1 MLQTTCWQMV
11 ASTPMPLTWVESLQ
25 DMTPLGGRFAAQLL
39 WQRGIQ
45 RLEHLRAFLDP
56 QYYCPTPPSA
66 FGQEMKWA
74 VRRILQARE
83 AREKV
88 TIWGDFDAD
97 GITATSVLWEGLAEF
112 ITTPENLNYYIPNR
126 LKESHGLNLPQLENL
141 AVAGTKLIVTCD
153 TGSTNFKELAA
164 AIALGIDV
172 IITDH
177 HTLPAERPEVVA
189 ILNPRYF
196 APSHPLYSL
205 SGVAVAYKLVEA
217 LYLARPDLPDQPL
230 ENLLDLVAIGLIA
243 DLVELRDDSRY
254 LAQKGIARLQRQG
267 GANPTRPGIHH
278 LLRNCQ
284 ATGDRPMDIS
294 YGLAP
299 RINAISRIQGTAS
312 FGVELLTSRDTA
324 LCKVL
329 ARETELANSRR
340 QDLQKNLLTAVEK
353 ELLTLDL
360 STTGVIVLENS
371 QWPAGI
377 LGLVAGQIAQRYGRP
392 TILLS
397 SENMTPTKTVVAR
410 GSARS
415 AQGINLYELL
425 ESQRAWMLSLGGHP
439 LAAGLS
445 LPLENLPFF
454 REAINQQFWQNY
466 GGQTLRP
473 EIQVD
478 LNVTIAD
485 LGQALFR
492 ELKLLE
498 PYGMGNPVP
507 RLWIK
512 NCRFKNTANKNI
524 TDRHTKRVVHF
535 LTSFQ
540 LTDTRSGQ
548 QFPGVWWGHRLQ
560 ELPGDE
566 ICDVLVELDFNAYNQ
581 NYEVRLIDFKTVAS
595 SPLPTLGGQP
605 AIVDRRGTRAK
616 NSLSGHCL
624 DSAPLSWWELHQAYQ
639 QAGAGQ
645 PTPQPL
651 ILNYDFAPLPLSQRL
666 ERLSQLWVQ
675 GVPTVSQLQNQLGI
689 KAITAERILGLPNPH
704 SPTAIADLLRE
715 EDFQRRYFTEI
726 PLGFIQERL
735 GATT

>member
-1 MLQTTCWQMV
+1 MLQTACWQMV
-11 ASTPMPLTWVESLQ
+11 SSTPMPLTWVESLR
-25 DMTPLGGRFAAQLL
+25 DVNPLGGRFAAQLL

-45 RLEHLRAFLDP
+45 KVEHLRAFLDP
-56 QYYCPTPPSA
+56 QYYRPTSPAA

-74 VRRILQARE
+74 VQRILQARE
-83 AREKV
+83 AGEKV

-112 ITTPENLNYYIPNR
+112 IPIPANLNYYIPNR
-126 LKESHGLNLPQLENL
+126 LKESHGLNLPQLERL
-141 AVAGTKLIVTCD
+141 AAAGTRLIITCD
-153 TGSTNFKELAA
+153 TGSSNLRELEA

-177 HTLPAERPEVVA
+177 HTLSAERPEVVA

-196 APSHPLYSL
+196 AHTHPLYSL

-217 LYLARPDLPDQPL
+217 LYLARPDLPAQPL

-254 LAQKGIARLQRQG
+254 LAQKGIARLQQQG

-278 LLRNCQ
+278 LLTNCK

-294 YGLAP
+294 FGLAP
-299 RINAISRIQGTAS
+299 RINAISRIQGDAS

-340 QDLQKNLLTAVEK
+340 QDLQKNLVAAVEK
-353 ELLTLDL
+353 ELLALDL

-371 QWPAGI
+371 QWPTGI

-397 SENMTPTKTVVAR
+397 SENITQTKTVIAR

-425 ESQRAWMLSLGGHP
+425 ESQQAWMISFGGHP

-466 GGQTLRP
+466 GGQALRP

-478 LNVTIAD
+478 LSLAIAD

-512 NCRFKNTANKNI
+512 NCRFEQALNKNI
-524 TDRHTKRVVHF
+524 TDRQTKRVVHF

-540 LTDTRSGQ
+540 LTDAHSGQ
-548 QFPGVWWGHRLQ
+548 QFPGVWWGHRPQ
-560 ELPGDE
+560 ELPGAE
-566 ICDVLVELDFNAYNQ
+566 ICDVLVELDFNTYSQ
-581 NYEVRLIDFKTVAS
+581 NYEVRLIDFKSVAS
-595 SPLPTLGGQP
+595 SPLPIPQAPP
-605 AIVDRRGTRAK
+605 AIVDRRGTGAK
-616 NSLSGHCL
+616 TPLSGYCL

-639 QAGAGQ
+639 QALEGQ
-645 PTPQPL
+645 PNPQPL
-651 ILNYDFAPLPLSQRL
+651 ILNYNFSPLSLSQRL
-666 ERLSQLWVQ
+666 DRLSQLWDQ

-689 KAITAERILGLPNPH
+689 KTITAQRILGLPNPH
-704 SPTAIADLLRE
+704 SATAIADLLRE
-715 EDFQRRYFTEI
+715 EDFQRRYFAEI
-726 PLGFIQERL
+726 PLGVIQERL